1 LQSYIAYM
9 LYGKKP
15 WICRTFLS
23 PGHIERFSVA
33 AALIPILDY
42 IASHPA
48 ADLTLEALGQRFYMN
63 PSHSSRLF
71 KKGTGSN
78 IREFII
84 YKRISQAKKLL
95 GEGCGVT
102 ETCSRCG
109 FNDYANF
116 LRMFKRKVGVSPG
129 RYRRGQNS

>member
-1 LQSYIAYM
+1 M
-9 LYGKKP
+9 EK
-15 WICRTFLS
+15 S
-23 PGHIERFSVA
+23 PGFVGLFYLPATSGVFPSP

-42 IASHPA
+42 IDSHLD
-48 ADLTLEALGQRFYMN
+48 ADLTLGALGRRFYMN
-63 PSHSSRLF
+63 PSHLSRLF

-78 IREFII
+78 IHEFII

-95 GEGCGVT
+95 GDGCGVT

-129 RYRRGQNS
+129 RYRRGKG

>member
-1 LQSYIAYM
+1 M
-9 LYGKKP
+9 EK
-15 WICRTFLS
+15 S
-23 PGHIERFSVA
+23 PGFVGLFYLPATLSVFPLP

-42 IASHPA
+42 IDSHLD
-48 ADLTLEALGQRFYMN
+48 ADLTLGALGRRFYMN
-63 PSHSSRLF
+63 PSHLSRLF

-78 IREFII
+78 IHEFII

-95 GEGCGVT
+95 GDGCGVT

-129 RYRRGQNS
+129 RYRRGKG